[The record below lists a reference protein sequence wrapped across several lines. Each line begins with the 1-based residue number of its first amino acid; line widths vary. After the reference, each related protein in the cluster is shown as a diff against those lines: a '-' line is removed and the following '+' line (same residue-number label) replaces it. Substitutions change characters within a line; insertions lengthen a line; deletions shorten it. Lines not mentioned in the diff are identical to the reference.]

1 MASRGPPT
9 NVALLEQLEKTPFRA
24 ACRLW
29 EVDESWAGKAG
40 PAVGRRGGGAARQ
53 RSVQQLELDEVACS

>member
-1 MASRGPPT
+1 M
-9 NVALLEQLEKTPFRA
+9 ALLEQLEKTPFRA

-40 PAVGRRGGGAARQ
+40 PAVGRRGGGAAGQ